1 MTTAADSKRA
11 INIGPGERRKRLNA
25 GMVGLAVGIVF
36 AILLVAMRAPAL
48 WRALLFFPFLFGALG
63 VFQSRDKT

>member
-1 MTTAADSKRA
+1 MAVTSSPRSV
-11 INIGPGERRKRLNA
+11 NIGPNERRKRMSA
-25 GMVGLAVGIVF
+25 GIAGLTVGVLLAVVLIF
-36 AILLVAMRAPAL
+36 LHAPPY

>member
-1 MTTAADSKRA
+1 MVATSSPRA
-11 INIGPGERRKRLNA
+11 VNIGPNERRKRLGA
-25 GMVGLAVGIVF
+25 GVVGFTVGVLLAAVLI
-36 AILLVAMRAPAL
+36 ALHAPAY

>member
-1 MTTAADSKRA
+1 LGAGVVGFTVGVLLAAVLIA
-11 INIGPGERRKRLNA
+11 LH
-25 GMVGLAVGIVF
+25 
-36 AILLVAMRAPAL
+36 APAY

>member
-1 MTTAADSKRA
+1 MATAPSPRA

-25 GMVGLAVGIVF
+25 GIVGLSVGIVL
-36 AILLVAMRAPAL
+36 AAVLIAMRAPAI
-48 WRALLFFPFLFGALG
+48 WRLLLLFPFLFGALG

>member
-1 MTTAADSKRA
+1 MVATSSPRA
-11 INIGPGERRKRLNA
+11 VNIGPNERRKRLGA
-25 GMVGLAVGIVF
+25 GIVGF
-36 AILLVAMRAPAL
+36 IVGVLLAAVLIALHAPPY

>member
-1 MTTAADSKRA
+1 MPATSSSRV
-11 INIGPGERRKRLNA
+11 INIGRNERRKRLTA
-25 GMVGLAVGIVF
+25 GIAGFIVAALLAAALI
-36 AILLVAMRAPAL
+36 ILRAPAY